1 MGFKFRDLEL
11 LARQAGFDS
20 SISPTIAAISLAES
34 GGNPRAHNPR
44 YPDDS
49 YGLMQVNML
58 DEPGYLLGTER
69 RRRYGLQSND
79 QLFDPLTNMKAAKD
93 IYDSQGL
100 GAWSVYTSGAY
111 KNHLPES
118 FTPAAIGETALAPSQ
133 TKSESGSGLRMAGE
147 ASEPTSIVISNIAKM
162 LGFN

>member
-49 YGLMQVNML
+49 YGLRQVTML
-58 DEPGYLLGTER
+58 AEPGYLHGTER
-69 RRRYGLQSND
+69 RRR
-79 QLFDPLTNMKAAKD
+79 
-93 IYDSQGL
+93 
-100 GAWSVYTSGAY
+100 
-111 KNHLPES
+111 
-118 FTPAAIGETALAPSQ
+118 
-133 TKSESGSGLRMAGE
+133 
-147 ASEPTSIVISNIAKM
+147 
-162 LGFN
+162 